1 MQWKIKIS
9 AATSVKEHQIEDI
22 KKKIRLMEVTIENC
36 NNATAVITEQLFN
49 GVTFIMSGVAHK
61 IESYRKLEEPFTI
74 SVDMME
80 EMIV

>member
-1 MQWKIKIS
+1 M
-9 AATSVKEHQIEDI
+9 D
-22 KKKIRLMEVTIENC
+22 VTIENS

-61 IESYRKLEEPFTI
+61 IENYIKLEEPFTI
-74 SVDMME
+74 SVDTME